1 MLCVCEWVKGKSV
14 ACAQKCAMH
23 FPCRDKDCENIR
35 KARSPLDSY
44 GFSYIPRERK
54 REGRGSGSKWDSQ
67 SDGLQSGFELFKK
80 CDCYLQNVQWIET
93 QREARQGERKARGG
107 AMKTSDDDEGNSSC
121 DSRRKIMFYL
131 WVAQLPLL
139 LMLLSLL
146 PRFQHALLFFPFAV
160 RPLCWA
166 QLKIGLND
174 NSQFAIF
181 CKFSTAECVIYA
193 ADIADFFWHN
203 RMCV

>member
-1 MLCVCEWVKGKSV
+1 MLCVCEWGKGKSV

-23 FPCRDKDCENIR
+23 FPCRDKDCEKHTESALASWQLR
-35 KARSPLDSY
+35 LFLYSK
-44 GFSYIPRERK
+44 GGQER
-54 REGRGSGSKWDSQ
+54 
-67 SDGLQSGFELFKK
+67 
-80 CDCYLQNVQWIET
+80 
-93 QREARQGERKARGG
+93 GEREQVRQSVGRATKWIWIIQKMRLLFAKCAVNWDATRGKARGG

-139 LMLLSLL
+139 LMPLSLL
-146 PRFQHALLFFPFAV
+146 PRFHAALLFYPFAV

-193 ADIADFFWHN
+193 ADIADFF
-203 RMCV
+203 

>member
-23 FPCRDKDCENIR
+23 FPCRDKDCEKHTESALASWQIR
-35 KARSPLDSY
+35 LFLYSKGGWERGEREQVRQSVGRATKWIWIIQKMRLLFAKCAVNWDATRGKAR
-44 GFSYIPRERK
+44 
-54 REGRGSGSKWDSQ
+54 Q
-67 SDGLQSGFELFKK
+67 S
-80 CDCYLQNVQWIET
+80 
-93 QREARQGERKARGG
+93 EAGGG

-146 PRFQHALLFFPFAV
+146 PSPILLYYSIPLLFV
-160 RPLCWA
+160 LY
-166 QLKIGLND
+166 
-174 NSQFAIF
+174 
-181 CKFSTAECVIYA
+181 AE
-193 ADIADFFWHN
+193 HN
-203 RMCV
+203 WKLV

>member
-1 MLCVCEWVKGKSV
+1 MPRQRLRITYGKRALLLTATAFLIFQERES
-14 ACAQKCAMH
+14 
-23 FPCRDKDCENIR
+23 E
-35 KARSPLDSY
+35 RS
-44 GFSYIPRERK
+44 GGRER
-54 REGRGSGSKWDSQ
+54 EGSKWDSQ

-93 QREARQGERKARGG
+93 QRKARQGMARGG

-139 LMLLSLL
+139 LMLHSLL
-146 PRFQHALLFFPFAV
+146 PCFHPTLLFYPFAV

-181 CKFSTAECVIYA
+181 CKFSTAECWIYA
-193 ADIADFFWHN
+193 ADIADYCEHY

>member
-1 MLCVCEWVKGKSV
+1 MPRQRLRKTYGKRARLLTATAFLIFQGRVRKGGEGASETVSRTGYKVDLNYSKNAIV
-14 ACAQKCAMH
+14 ICKMCSEL
-23 FPCRDKDCENIR
+23 RRN
-35 KARSPLDSY
+35 ARQ
-44 GFSYIPRERK
+44 GK
-54 REGRGSGSKWDSQ
+54 
-67 SDGLQSGFELFKK
+67 
-80 CDCYLQNVQWIET
+80 
-93 QREARQGERKARGG
+93 ARQGEGKARGG

-146 PRFQHALLFFPFAV
+146 PCFHPALLFYPFAV

-203 RMCV
+203 IMFV